1 MCRTDVRE
9 DVTGRRQNKKKMKR
23 NPGNRINETK
33 RNCLLQEGKKKKDKN
48 IS

>member
-9 DVTGRRQNKKKMKR
+9 DVTGRWQNKKKMKR

-33 RNCLLQEGKKKKDKN
+33 EIVCFKRGRKKKDKN

>member
-1 MCRTDVRE
+1 
-9 DVTGRRQNKKKMKR
+9 MKR